1 MASPRKS
8 SGPPSG
14 RPPTVKFA
22 RRTSSG
28 RVVSLSRDDEIDFS
42 GEFAVGSGSGDFINY
57 TVLMPPTP
65 DNQPMVGDGPSA
77 AAAATSAA
85 TTRLTHGSKPPPP
98 LKGAGAAAGSN
109 RPMQM
114 MPTQSSLMRT
124 QTGDFD
130 QNRWL
135 YESTGTYGYGNA
147 FWTQGAPGQVGA
159 TAGGAYHGMETMAE
173 VSISDFMEQPWRPL
187 TRKVPIAAAIISPYR

>member
-8 SGPPSG
+8 GAGSGPPSG
-14 RPPTVKFA
+14 RPPAVKFA

-42 GEFAVGSGSGDFINY
+42 GEFAIGSGSGDFVNY

-65 DNQPMVGDGPSA
+65 DNQPMTGDGPSA
-77 AAAATSAA
+77 AAAGVA
-85 TTRLTHGSKPPPP
+85 HGSKPPPQ
-98 LKGAGAAAGSN
+98 LKGAGSAAGSK
-109 RPMQM
+109 RPMRM

-147 FWTQGAPGQVGA
+147 FWTQEAAGEVGAP
-159 TAGGAYHGMETMAE
+159 AGGGYHGMETMAE
-173 VSISDFMEQPWRPL
+173 VSMSNFIEQPWKPL